1 MSQRLA
7 LRRDL
12 SEIERATI
20 WMETIAVQSAW
31 PKTLIFR
38 LRLCLEEAISNVIR
52 HGRAEGAASE
62 IHVALEEKDQRL
74 TASIE
79 DEGPAFDPTQHPI
92 PERASSIEG
101 ARPGGFGIHLM
112 RRFATQL
119 AYQRIGPRN
128 RLVLMFDRT

>member
-1 MSQRLA
+1 MPQRLA

-20 WMETIAVQSAW
+20 WMENIAAQSAW

-52 HGRAEGAASE
+52 HGRTEGATGE
-62 IHVALEEKDQRL
+62 ILLALEEQDQRV
-74 TASIE
+74 TASVE
-79 DEGPAFDPTQHPI
+79 DEGQAFDPTQHPV

-101 ARPGGFGIHLM
+101 TRLGGFGIHLM

-119 AYQRIGPRN
+119 IYQRVGPRN
-128 RLVLMFDRT
+128 RLLLMFDRT